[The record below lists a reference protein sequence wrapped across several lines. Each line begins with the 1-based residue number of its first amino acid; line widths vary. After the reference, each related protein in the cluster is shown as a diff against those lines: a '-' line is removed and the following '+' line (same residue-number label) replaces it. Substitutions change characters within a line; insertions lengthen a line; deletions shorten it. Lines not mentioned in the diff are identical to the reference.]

1 MRERLFPR
9 WCTALFALLPMSELL
24 YLPADGQSVY
34 AAALACMVCALAGIG
49 AARLSDRVRHSAPAQ
64 WVLALT
70 SLFPLLASIARM
82 SIFLQKTV
90 FTGRSCGSTVVLL
103 TVCILLMASMGLN
116 RCAMWALPIA
126 WLAGTVL
133 LLSGVLTFTQLTPA
147 SFSAPTAALL
157 PQFRH
162 ILCSLLPVSVVLAF
176 SLPETRLSASV
187 SRGLSA
193 GGALLALLLLRAQCC
208 CLEQTPLPCSPIR
221 HSLPPDWLP
230 SAILPDTARYSSQ
243 CLSSCVR
250 LAAAPHL
257 SACCCIRSHAPT
269 AFCTCADRNRLWATP
284 HN

>member
-1 MRERLFPR
+1 MHERLFPR

-34 AAALACMVCALAGIG
+34 AAALACTVCALAGIG
-49 AARLSDRVRHSAPAQ
+49 AARLSDRVRHLAPAQ

-162 ILCSLLPVSVVLAF
+162 ILYSLLPVSVVLAL
-176 SLPETRLSASV
+176 SLPEAKLSASV

-193 GGALLALLLLRAQCC
+193 GGALLALLL
-208 CLEQTPLPCSPIR
+208 
-221 HSLPPDWLP
+221 PDWLP

-250 LAAAPHL
+250 LADALHL
-257 SACCCIRSHAPT
+257 SAYCCIRSHAPA
-269 AFCTCADRNRLWATP
+269 AFCTCADRNRIWATP

>member
-34 AAALACMVCALAGIG
+34 AAALACAVCALAGIG
-49 AARLSDRVRHSAPAQ
+49 AARLSDRIRHSAPAQ
-64 WVLALT
+64 WVLAMT

-90 FTGRSCGSTVVLL
+90 FTGRSCGGTVVLL

-162 ILCSLLPVSVVLAF
+162 ILYSLLPASVVLAF
-176 SLPETRLSASV
+176 SLPETRLSA
-187 SRGLSA
+187 
-193 GGALLALLLLRAQCC
+193 GGALLALLLLRTVLLLGANTAA
-208 CLEQTPLPCSPIR
+208 LLPYP
-221 HSLPPDWLP
+221 
-230 SAILPDTARYSSQ
+230 AFTAAG
-243 CLSSCVR
+243 
-250 LAAAPHL
+250 LAAIGDFARHGEVFFAVPLLLCEIGRCAALVCVLLYPFTRTCGVLHL
-257 SACCCIRSHAPT
+257 RRPQ
-269 AFCTCADRNRLWATP
+269 
-284 HN
+284 

>member
-34 AAALACMVCALAGIG
+34 AAALACTVCALAGIG

-162 ILCSLLPVSVVLAF
+162 ILYSLLPASVVF
-176 SLPETRLSASV
+176 
-187 SRGLSA
+187 SA
-193 GGALLALLLLRAQCC
+193 GGQAVRKRVARTQRRRCIAR
-208 CLEQTPLPCSPIR
+208 TP
-221 HSLPPDWLP
+221 
-230 SAILPDTARYSSQ
+230 
-243 CLSSCVR
+243 
-250 LAAAPHL
+250 AAAH
-257 SACCCIRSHAPT
+257 SAAAWS
-269 AFCTCADRNRLWATP
+269 
-284 HN
+284 

>member
-34 AAALACMVCALAGIG
+34 AAALACTVCALTGIG

-90 FTGRSCGSTVVLL
+90 FSGSTVVLL
-103 TVCILLMASMGLN
+103 TVCILLTASMGLN

-126 WLAGTVL
+126 WLAGAVL

-162 ILCSLLPVSVVLAF
+162 ILYSLLPVSVVLAL
-176 SLPETRLSASV
+176 SLPEARLSASV

-193 GGALLALLLLRAQCC
+193 GGALLALLLLRTVLLLGANTAA
-208 CLEQTPLPCSPIR
+208 LLPYP
-221 HSLPPDWLP
+221 
-230 SAILPDTARYSSQ
+230 AFTAAG
-243 CLSSCVR
+243 
-250 LAAAPHL
+250 LAAIGNFARHGEVFFAVPLLLCEVGRCAALVCVLLYPFTRTCGVLHL
-257 SACCCIRSHAPT
+257 RRPQ
-269 AFCTCADRNRLWATP
+269 
-284 HN
+284 